1 MLLNTCGDGGH
12 LSNSHGGVGGGRGAE
27 HASRATSKSTVQYQ
41 LQSFSN
47 SSTMMDNNVVVGANS
62 HNKIHFGNTTT
73 SVATGDRERYHHN
86 GNGDI
91 FYQHRGGLDMDP
103 ASDLTDELLPE
114 DIPGLPRHRPGEMS
128 PR

>member
-12 LSNSHGGVGGGRGAE
+12 LSNSHGGGRAD

-47 SSTMMDNNVVVGANS
+47 SSTMMDNNVVGANS

-73 SVATGDRERYHHN
+73 AVAAGGDRERYHHN

-91 FYQHRGGLDMDP
+91 FYHHRGGLDIDP

-114 DIPGLPRHRPGEMS
+114 DIPGIPRHRPGEMS